1 MKYNIASVHHVTR
14 LHITSTVERKDKV
27 EFLFFFFLH
36 KHTRMLAVKVSQSA
50 SFLSNSVYH
59 PFSIIEGF
67 SGSELCTETGGVAL
81 LKQGKK

>member
-1 MKYNIASVHHVTR
+1 
-14 LHITSTVERKDKV
+14 
-27 EFLFFFFLH
+27 
-36 KHTRMLAVKVSQSA
+36 MLAVKVSQSA

>member
-1 MKYNIASVHHVTR
+1 MKYITSVHHVTR
-14 LHITSTVERKDKV
+14 LHITSTVKRKDKV
-27 EFLFFFFLH
+27 EFFFVSLH

-50 SFLSNSVYH
+50 SFLSNSVCH